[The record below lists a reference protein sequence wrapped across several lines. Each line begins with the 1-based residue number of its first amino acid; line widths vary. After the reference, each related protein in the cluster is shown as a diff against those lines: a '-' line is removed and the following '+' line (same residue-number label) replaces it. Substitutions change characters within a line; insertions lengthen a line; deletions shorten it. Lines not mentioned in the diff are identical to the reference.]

1 MENNPFHITELI
13 SHEIIFLLPCK
24 NFVTFFQKV
33 LSDKLYTKQSN
44 YDWRAK
50 WNYKIELL
58 KLNLRIC
65 KKFRGSPHILL
76 TKPSCV
82 VTASRNVN
90 EFKLVGEGRCCSN
103 QPIFQIIYKHIP
115 RKWLVCN
122 ACLELKQF
130 GECIEKKVRMGDIDE
145 RM

>member
-1 MENNPFHITELI
+1 
-13 SHEIIFLLPCK
+13 
-24 NFVTFFQKV
+24 
-33 LSDKLYTKQSN
+33 
-44 YDWRAK
+44 
-50 WNYKIELL
+50 
-58 KLNLRIC
+58 
-65 KKFRGSPHILL
+65 
-76 TKPSCV
+76 V

-130 GECIEKKVRMGDIDE
+130 REGIEKKVRMGDTDE
-145 RM
+145 KM